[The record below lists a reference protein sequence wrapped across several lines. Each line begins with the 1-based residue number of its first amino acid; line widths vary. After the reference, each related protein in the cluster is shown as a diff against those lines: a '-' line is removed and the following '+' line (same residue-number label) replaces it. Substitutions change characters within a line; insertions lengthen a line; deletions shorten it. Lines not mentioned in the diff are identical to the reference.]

1 VHRELEVRRLW
12 VAGCAATV
20 SLVALTACAPAPG
33 ATSAAPATAG
43 SSDSQQTG
51 DRSSGTAGAGDTD
64 SNCTKATK
72 VAIVAPKSGA
82 GDTYSFDPGKLTI
95 QRGGFLAI
103 SNKSGAVHALVT
115 SPDAGIVSSVLDKNE
130 RQVIQFPRT
139 GHFTVQSADPTR
151 RAVLRVT
158 VSGDSGCGTPKPTLA
173 ITGTADDQYTFTPTS
188 LTVAPTANF
197 TVVNKSDVA
206 QTVICTPDPGGNKDN
221 PTLDQGET
229 QLLAIDEPG
238 RYGCRSIQH
247 GTAKVTITVNG
258 T

>member
-1 VHRELEVRRLW
+1 

-20 SLVALTACAPAPG
+20 SLMALTACAPAPG
-33 ATSAAPATAG
+33 SGGTSPTTAATG
-43 SSDSQQTG
+43 SSAGRQTG
-51 DRSSGTAGAGDTD
+51 GGPADTSSAGDTD
-64 SNCTKATK
+64 PNCTKATK
-72 VAIVAPKSGA
+72 VAIAAPKSGA
-82 GDTYSFDPGKLTI
+82 GDTYSFNPGKLTI

-115 SPDAGIVSSVLDKNE
+115 LPDAGIVSSVLDKNE

-139 GHFTVQSADPTR
+139 GRFTLQSADATHP
-151 RAVLRVT
+151 AVLRVT

-173 ITGTADDQYTFTPTS
+173 ITGTAAGQYSFTPTS
-188 LTVAPTANF
+188 LTLAATANF

-206 QTVICTPDPGGNKDN
+206 QTVICTPDPGGNGDN
-221 PTLDQGET
+221 STLDQGET
-229 QLLAIDEPG
+229 QLLAIDKPG

-247 GTAKVTITVNG
+247 STAKVTITVHG